1 MEYFLGSLITLGI
14 FFYIRKAMANNDID
28 DGRLKIIYR
37 QSHIHNLIK
46 DFIPDYFNKKPRPK
60 TQAYKNEDKKYTR
73 VLFIDN
79 SAYWIKDNALYM
91 ADLVDGIVE
100 ESTTRKV
107 DTMAMDK
114 VQLDRIMFIVEAL
127 TEGNEDDN
135 SSSRN

>member
-1 MEYFLGSLITLGI
+1 MEYFLGSLITLGV
-14 FFYIRKAMANNDID
+14 FLYIRYAITKNSQ
-28 DGRLKIIYR
+28 GETGLKIIYR

-46 DFIPDYFNKKPRPK
+46 DFIPDYFNKRPKPK
-60 TQAYKNEDKKYTR
+60 TQSYKNEDKKYTR

-79 SAYWIKDNALYM
+79 SAYWIKDNALYV
-91 ADLVDGIVE
+91 ADLIDGVVE

-127 TEGNEDDN
+127 TEGKEDD
-135 SSSRN
+135 SGSSRN

>member
-1 MEYFLGSLITLGI
+1 MEYFLGSLITLGV
-14 FFYIRKAMANNDID
+14 FLYIRRAIANNRD
-28 DGRLKIIYR
+28 DDSRLKIIYR

-46 DFIPDYFNKKPRPK
+46 DFIPDYFNRPPRPK
-60 TQAYKNEDKKYTR
+60 RQSYKHEDKKYTR

-91 ADLVDGIVE
+91 ADLVDGVVE

-127 TEGNEDDN
+127 TEGNEND
-135 SSSRN
+135 SGSSRD